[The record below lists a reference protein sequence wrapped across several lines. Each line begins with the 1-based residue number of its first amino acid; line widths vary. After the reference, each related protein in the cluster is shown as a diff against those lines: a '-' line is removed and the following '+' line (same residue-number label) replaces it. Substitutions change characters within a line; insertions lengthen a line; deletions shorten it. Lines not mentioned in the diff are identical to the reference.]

1 MIAPKG
7 KISKAR
13 RNSRKANWKMTSPSL
28 VECSHCH
35 ELKASHAI
43 CKKCGYYNGEQKI
56 VVEKEKKEA

>member
-1 MIAPKG
+1 
-7 KISKAR
+7 
-13 RNSRKANWKMTSPSL
+13 MTSPSL